1 MFILLSMLPVLLLAL
16 LWWGNNTVKL
26 TTYEIEANVPECF
39 NGFTIVQVSDLHNCT
54 LGKNNQRVLDKIKA
68 AKPDIIVFTGDMIDS
83 RRTNIKV
90 SINFVSDAVKIAPC
104 YYVTGNHEARINY
117 ANEKYQNFKAAIKE
131 AGVIQL
137 QNESCIIKKDED
149 EITIIGLEDTG
160 FDFSKTATELMEE
173 AMPATDNYK
182 VLLAHRPEFFDEYKN
197 VDLIFSGHAHGG
209 QIRIPFLGGLFAPG
223 QGILPKYD
231 NGLYEKEGQTMVV
244 SRGLGASLFPVRI
257 NNRPE
262 VVRVKLK
269 NSGGT
274 K

>member
-16 LWWGNNTVKL
+16 LWWGNNTVEL
-26 TTYEIEANVPECF
+26 TTYEIEASVPESF
-39 NGFTIVQVSDLHNCT
+39 DNFTIVQVSDLHNCS
-54 LGKNNQRVLDKIKA
+54 LGHNNKRILDKIKE
-68 AKPDIIVFTGDMIDS
+68 AKPDIIVLTGDMIDS
-83 RRTNIKV
+83 RSTNIKI
-90 SINFVSDAVKIAPC
+90 SISFIKEAVKLAPC

-117 ANEKYQNFKAAIKE
+117 ANEKYQDFKSAVKE

-137 QNESCIIKKDED
+137 QNESCTIKKGEG
-149 EITIIGLEDTG
+149 EITLIGLEDTG
-160 FDFSKTATELMEE
+160 FDFSKPATELLRE

-182 VLLAHRPEFFDEYKN
+182 ILLAHRPEYFDEYKN

-231 NGLYEKEGQTMVV
+231 NGLYTEGGRTMVV
-244 SRGLGASLFPVRI
+244 SRGLGASVFPIRI

-262 VVRVKLK
+262 VVSVKLK